1 MKIKMNELDVEHL
14 ELITGVLSRVAE
26 MMTRMTRH
34 KINGYY
40 EFEMTEQEVK
50 DCKFI
55 NLGLS

>member
-1 MKIKMNELDVEHL
+1 MKIKMDELDVEHL
-14 ELITGVLSRVAE
+14 ELITGVLSRVSE

-34 KINGYY
+34 KINGYS

-55 NLGLS
+55 NLGIS